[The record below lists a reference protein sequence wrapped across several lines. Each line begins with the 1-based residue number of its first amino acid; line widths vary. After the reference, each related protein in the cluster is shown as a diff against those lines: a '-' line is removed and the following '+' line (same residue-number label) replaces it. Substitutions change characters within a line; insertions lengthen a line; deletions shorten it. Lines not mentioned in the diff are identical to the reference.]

1 MRAGFFVLALSA
13 AAQVIAQ
20 APVEE
25 RRPAPDDAGLAQR
38 RVEFTRQALMRA
50 EAELRDAAAAHK
62 EAQLRFDEA
71 KARLDEAGRVLAKAQ
86 AAAAQ
91 ARKNYDADVS
101 QLERRRGGKGG

>member
-1 MRAGFFVLALSA
+1 MRAWFFAMVLSA
-13 AAQVIAQ
+13 AAQAFAQ

-25 RRPAPDDAGLAQR
+25 RRPAPDDVGLAQR
-38 RVEFTRQALMRA
+38 RVEFARQALMRA

-71 KARLDEAGRVLAKAQ
+71 KARLDEAGRILARAQ

-91 ARKNYDADVS
+91 ARKNYDADAS
-101 QLERRRGGKGG
+101 ELERRLGGKGG